1 MRLSLLDL
9 MLWWGWWWWRW
20 KLLLACLL
28 DEFMHIDELPTVSE
42 QVARLYFT
50 ILGIGIRM
58 QVARVVDLL
67 SVG

>member
-1 MRLSLLDL
+1 
-9 MLWWGWWWWRW
+9 
-20 KLLLACLL
+20 LLACLL
-28 DEFMHIDELPTVSE
+28 DEFMHIDELPTVPE

-58 QVARVVDLL
+58 QVAGGVDLL